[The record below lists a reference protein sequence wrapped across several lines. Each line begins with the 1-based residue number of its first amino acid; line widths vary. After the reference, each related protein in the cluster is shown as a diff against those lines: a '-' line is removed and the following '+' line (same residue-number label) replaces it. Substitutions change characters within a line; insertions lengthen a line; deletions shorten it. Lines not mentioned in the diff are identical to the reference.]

1 MTETT
6 FEKLQQAEYWTH
18 EASCFV
24 DDEDRQSLEEARK
37 IIERLMY
44 EYKDRVC

>member
-18 EASCFV
+18 EARCFV
-24 DDEDRQSLEEARK
+24 DDEDKEKLEEARK
-37 IIERLMY
+37 IIEQLMY
-44 EYKDRVC
+44 KYND

>member
-18 EASCFV
+18 EARCFV
-24 DDEDRQSLEEARK
+24 DDEDRESLEEARS

-44 EYKDRVC
+44 KYKDYVC

>member
-18 EASCFV
+18 EARCFV
-24 DDEDRQSLEEARK
+24 EDEDKGELEDARK

-44 EYKDRVC
+44 KYKDYVS